1 IYQPAEIKAE
11 IGHPVTLS
19 CTFNQS
25 DDNTERIFAVFT
37 TKQGDKN
44 DIDGNLSKKCRQLA
58 SEQQLFLCECSLSVR
73 AVRLE
78 DEGVYYCKVI
88 ILAPNTGG
96 IFRSTSGGTKLSLY
110 VTIEQ
115 PRPLVSGHEAT
126 LTCTASGFYPQNA
139 SVLWSHRGDQVPPSS
154 VTTETKKSNDGTFQ
168 LHSEYRFSPTATDHG
183 TESSC
188 TVSHPDWSDGRTDSI
203 SLSVSCE

>member
-1 IYQPAEIKAE
+1 MCVSAE
-11 IGHPVTLS
+11 
-19 CTFNQS
+19 
-25 DDNTERIFAVFT
+25 
-37 TKQGDKN
+37 
-44 DIDGNLSKKCRQLA
+44 A
-58 SEQQLFLCECSLSVR
+58 SS
-73 AVRLE
+73 
-78 DEGVYYCKVI
+78 
-88 ILAPNTGG
+88 
-96 IFRSTSGGTKLSLY
+96 

-203 SLSVSCE
+203 SLSVSYGPSSATVTSHSAAVTHGSVRVEMGSNLSLTCVGDGTLHG